1 MICHNSFHSRNDD
14 IVRRQLVLYILL
26 RHCYFRLTPSRTLQ
40 GIRFAQHLEKRIMIG
55 PVNGREKQALP
66 TMWYLSRVLAWYL
79 VGAEP

>member
-1 MICHNSFHSRNDD
+1 
-14 IVRRQLVLYILL
+14 
-26 RHCYFRLTPSRTLQ
+26 
-40 GIRFAQHLEKRIMIG
+40 MIG